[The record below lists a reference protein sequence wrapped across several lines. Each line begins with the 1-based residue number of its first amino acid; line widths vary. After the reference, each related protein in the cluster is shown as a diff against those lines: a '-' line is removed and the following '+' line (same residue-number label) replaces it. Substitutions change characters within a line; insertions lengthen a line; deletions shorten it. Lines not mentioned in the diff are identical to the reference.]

1 MNNSI
6 DDHIERRL
14 SKILQ
19 SKNYINSYSNQL
31 FKQKNNFKIAKNF
44 IQDIENHLKI
54 FCYTGMKN
62 FNLYK

>member
-31 FKQKNNFKIAKNF
+31 FKQKNNLRKLIKKSKTCVSAGQPTN
-44 IQDIENHLKI
+44 
-54 FCYTGMKN
+54 T
-62 FNLYK
+62 

>member
-19 SKNYINSYSNQL
+19 SKNYMNSYSNQL
-31 FKQKNNFKIAKNF
+31 FKQKNNLRKL
-44 IQDIENHLKI
+44 IEKSKTCVSDSGGSGRQY
-54 FCYTGMKN
+54 FEY
-62 FNLYK
+62 